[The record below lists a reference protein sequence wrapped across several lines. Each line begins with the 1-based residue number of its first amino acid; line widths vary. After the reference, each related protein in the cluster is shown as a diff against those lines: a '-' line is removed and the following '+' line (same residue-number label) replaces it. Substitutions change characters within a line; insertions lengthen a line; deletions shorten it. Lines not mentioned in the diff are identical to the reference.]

1 MRSAFSICNSSLR
14 CWPGLQHAYRAIQ
27 EAREIKAAGIEEVI
41 VTYFEGNR
49 LSRIRQCG
57 NEGCSL
63 FFAGATNNPKRRSC
77 SVACFDHAFARRHRK
92 DQAP

>member
-1 MRSAFSICNSSLR
+1 L
-14 CWPGLQHAYRAIQ
+14 PGLQQGYRAIQ
-27 EAREIKAAGIEEVI
+27 EAREIEAAGIEEAI
-41 VTYFEGNR
+41 VTHFEGNR

-63 FFAGATNNPKRRSC
+63 FFDDATKNAKRGLC
-77 SVACFDHAFARRHRK
+77 SVACFDRACAHHRRK